1 VNFGWE
7 GGEAIGVLI
16 CNAVVER
23 VHPRKFGIGV
33 VRVAGKSN
41 ALTQRA
47 RGAQGRACFV
57 LVMVCA
63 VGVGRG
69 WAQGSEPT
77 QNPGQNPTQ
86 NSGQAPGKELPD
98 APGESNKDEGAS
110 PVQQVEDKT
119 KQAAVMTRDA
129 ATAGL
134 KKARDWESG
143 WIAGEYMGRN
153 RKLVSPTREQRE
165 EIYLRQTLTTPEAY
179 IKRMFAAGFD
189 QARGVPYQWDDGW
202 GGYAERFASREGQF
216 IAANSLAALGNAK
229 LGYEVRY
236 DQCKCQGLWR
246 RTRHAFIRNLV
257 TYDRSEE
264 HLKPQWALYGGAFGG
279 GMIATAW
286 KPSPKNAF
294 TNGGRA
300 AAEQVGWGTLLNFVT
315 EFSWEINRKQGVK

>member
-1 VNFGWE
+1 
-7 GGEAIGVLI
+7 
-16 CNAVVER
+16 
-23 VHPRKFGIGV
+23 
-33 VRVAGKSN
+33 VAGKSE
-41 ALTQRA
+41 AKARAYPQRT
-47 RGAQGRACFV
+47 QGRACFV
-57 LVMVCA
+57 IVMVCA
-63 VGVGRG
+63 LGVGVGR
-69 WAQGSEPT
+69 AQGGE
-77 QNPGQNPTQ
+77 PGQSSTPESGQ
-86 NSGQAPGKELPD
+86 SSGQAPGKSLPD
-98 APGESNKDEGAS
+98 APEASKEKKEESGN
-110 PVQQVEDKT
+110 PVQAVADKT
-119 KQAAVMTRDA
+119 KDV

-153 RKLVSPTREQRE
+153 RTLVSPTREQRK

-179 IKRMFAAGFD
+179 MKRMFAAGFD
-189 QARGVPYQWDDGW
+189 QVRGTPSQWDDGW

-216 IAANSLAALGNAK
+216 ITANTLAALGNAK

-257 TYDRSEE
+257 TYDRSEK
-264 HLKPQWALYGGAFGG
+264 HLRPQWALYGGAFGG

-294 TNGGRA
+294 ANGGMA
-300 AAEQVGWGTLLNFVT
+300 MAGQVGWGTLLNFVT